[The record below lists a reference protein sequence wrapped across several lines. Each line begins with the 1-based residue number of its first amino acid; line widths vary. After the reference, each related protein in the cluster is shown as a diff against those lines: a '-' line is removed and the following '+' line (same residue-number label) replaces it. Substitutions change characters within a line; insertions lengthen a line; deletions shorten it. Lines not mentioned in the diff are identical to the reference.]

1 MQKEF
6 NNNNFSLLLSNIE
19 NNKDGSLLSN
29 TFSNIQKIDR
39 GGFGILYKARHIL
52 DLKEYAIKKI
62 SLLKENDDVFCVN
75 IYNKLKEV
83 RCLSALN
90 HKNIVRYNTSWIE
103 NIPNLSFQEI
113 NIYIQMELMDLNL
126 KDYLTQNKK
135 ITLNCK
141 KNIVENIILGI
152 NYLHS
157 QKIIHCDLKP
167 DNILLNL
174 QNEIIKDV
182 KIADFGLVIE
192 KNLKKSV
199 NIEYGNYI
207 YIPPDSYE
215 NYTIKYDVY
224 SLSIIIFEILEN
236 WETNTERIEKILR
249 FKSGF
254 FQSKYPILTKMVSE
268 ESSNRP
274 DMEYLENN
282 LSNLFR

>member
-1 MQKEF
+1 M
-6 NNNNFSLLLSNIE
+6 L
-19 NNKDGSLLSN
+19 
-29 TFSNIQKIDR
+29 
-39 GGFGILYKARHIL
+39 KALKYIHSG
-52 DLKEYAIKKI
+52 DL
-62 SLLKENDDVFCVN
+62 VH
-75 IYNKLKEV
+75 
-83 RCLSALN
+83 R
-90 HKNIVRYNTSWIE
+90 
-103 NIPNLSFQEI
+103 
-113 NIYIQMELMDLNL
+113 
-126 KDYLTQNKK
+126 
-135 ITLNCK
+135 
-141 KNIVENIILGI
+141 
-152 NYLHS
+152 
-157 QKIIHCDLKP
+157 DLKP
-167 DNILLNL
+167 ANILING
-174 QNEIIKDV
+174 DCHV

-224 SLSIIIFEILEN
+224 SLSIIIFEVLEN